1 MSKLQLGKNK
11 TTTAFFDS
19 CVVIHAN
26 FEPYA
31 ISLLA
36 EPNANIGLVTAL
48 VPDIKEFLEPIRSSQ
63 RCAAFREPIR
73 CPPIPGKA
81 ASTRARAL
89 WLTGACP
96 VGYDRLI
103 SAAPW
108 GAAFKNTH
116 AFIPIPVLEESEWW
130 SLVVD
135 RVPPARWC
143 SLSIAWKRTIDTER
157 GYHTV

>member
-63 RCAAFREPIR
+63 RCAAFQ
-73 CPPIPGKA
+73 CPSA
-81 ASTRARAL
+81 AHPSQARLRARARAL
-89 WLTGACP
+89 YGSLAP
-96 VGYDRLI
+96 V
-103 SAAPW
+103 P
-108 GAAFKNTH
+108 
-116 AFIPIPVLEESEWW
+116 
-130 SLVVD
+130 
-135 RVPPARWC
+135 
-143 SLSIAWKRTIDTER
+143 
-157 GYHTV
+157 

>member
-116 AFIPIPVLEESEWW
+116 AFIPIPVLEE
-130 SLVVD
+130 
-135 RVPPARWC
+135 
-143 SLSIAWKRTIDTER
+143 
-157 GYHTV
+157 